1 MAIEFNCPY
10 CTSTIRVPDNASGK
24 KGTCP
29 RCDIPIM
36 VPVIEQQPA
45 APAESPANPPVV
57 ETPPPAAIETPPPPT
72 VSPPPTEQPLG
83 FGEVAPNTEPV
94 FPGPPTTA
102 AGDLSSFDPTTVVPS
117 EPTPSYAK
125 ALKRRRKKKGIG
137 VVIPIVFGVALMG
150 VVIFIWLQSQPSLN
164 GELTAETL
172 LDYQLVTGG
181 VGKSDVEDLPKEVID
196 YVLEDLEQNP
206 ARLTSGLMETEFR
219 GTPTGIEVRVYE
231 GKQTAFF
238 RVAPHKNKDFADWV
252 TKNSQALGKPRTK
265 QFASAVNRFF
275 AEYDETQGDLPD
287 LVGYRDSLGLTA
299 TVSRVGFNMVAIVGG
314 KSYRCV
320 FEDDKQRLYF
330 LLPRKTRQFELEGRK
345 LDNGE
350 TVFPG
355 HYNVKVE

>member
-1 MAIEFNCPY
+1 
-10 CTSTIRVPDNASGK
+10 
-24 KGTCP
+24 
-29 RCDIPIM
+29 M
-36 VPVIEQQPA
+36 VPVIEQQPP
-45 APAESPANPPVV
+45 APAESPAAPPVV
-57 ETPPPAAIETPPPPT
+57 ETSPPAT
-72 VSPPPTEQPLG
+72 VESPPPTTVPATPAEQPLD
-83 FGEVAPNTEPV
+83 FGQVAPNTEPV

-102 AGDLSSFDPTTVVPS
+102 AGDFPSFDPTAVAS
-117 EPTPSYAK
+117 AEPTPSYAK
-125 ALKRRRKKKGIG
+125 ALKRRRKKTKGIG
-137 VVIPIVFGVALMG
+137 LVIPIVFGVALMS
-150 VVIFIWLQSQPSLN
+150 VVIFVWMQSQPSLN

-172 LDYQLVTGG
+172 SDYQLAIGS
-181 VGKSDVEDLPKEVID
+181 VGKSDVEDLPNEVIV
-196 YVLEDLEQNP
+196 YVLEDLQQNP
-206 ARLTSGLMETEFR
+206 ARLTSGLMETEFS

-238 RVAPHKNKDFADWV
+238 RVAPRKNKDFADWV

-265 QFASAVNRFF
+265 EYAATVKRFF

-287 LVGYRDSLGLTA
+287 LAGYRDSLGLTA

-350 TVFPG
+350 TLFPG